1 MAGTIASYTYTFYF
15 TENSIK
21 VIENHK
27 KEVTLSPWPTPKS
40 EKRLKAVYF
49 ERGGHYDGKY
59 PRVKLGHTVNML
71 HSINL
76 KVHKLVGVQT
86 SCSSLRSV
94 TSFPTL
100 FTTCKN

>member
-1 MAGTIASYTYTFYF
+1 MAGTLATYIDTFYF
-15 TENSIK
+15 TENSLR
-21 VIENHK
+21 VTEK
-27 KEVTLSPWPTPKS
+27 KKAGRGPLGPPLNPK
-40 EKRLKAVYF
+40 KRWKAVYF
-49 ERGGHYDGKY
+49 EGGGHYDGKY
-59 PRVKLGHTVNML
+59 LAAKLENTVNML

-76 KVHKLVGVQT
+76 KVQKLVGLQT